1 MAGSVAVC
9 AKARL
14 PFRGIIFQEDGFARP
29 STLARAERIVV
40 EHKTKEEQ
48 TGWENR
54 SISASNGSVEIEGK
68 TVKVRFISLL
78 NLYKPFI

>member
-29 STLARAERIVV
+29 STPTCAERIVV

-54 SISASNGSVEIEGK
+54 SISASNGSEIEGK

-78 NLYKPFI
+78 NPYKPFI